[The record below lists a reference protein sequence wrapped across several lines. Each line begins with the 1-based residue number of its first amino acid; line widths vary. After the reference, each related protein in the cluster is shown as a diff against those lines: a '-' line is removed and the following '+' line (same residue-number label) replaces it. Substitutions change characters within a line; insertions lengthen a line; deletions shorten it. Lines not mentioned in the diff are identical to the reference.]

1 MKKLTIL
8 MLGVAMFAS
17 ACVNDAEKHT
27 ESEVNTELKDSVQ
40 KKDKRGAT
48 DATDGDTT
56 SKSSRKP

>member
-1 MKKLTIL
+1 
-8 MLGVAMFAS
+8 MFAS